1 MVSTLARKKMSAAVR
16 KRIKELHEALSAIDE
31 DKMKVIRRTI
41 ENAAY
46 MEEKLDEIK
55 EQLEEVGFVEE
66 YQNGENQW
74 GTKES
79 TVSKAYNMVLK
90 NYNTYIRTLL
100 SAMPESAGMDG
111 DDGFEEF
118 LGSLKK

>member
-1 MVSTLARKKMSAAVR
+1 MSAAVR

>member
-1 MVSTLARKKMSAAVR
+1 MARKKLSAAVKR
-16 KRIKELHEALSAIDE
+16 RIKEIQEAFSSVDA
-31 DKMKVIRRTI
+31 DKMHVINRVI
-41 ENAAY
+41 EHVAY

-55 EQLEEVGFVEE
+55 LILERDGFVEE

-79 TVSKAYNMVLK
+79 TASKAYNTVLK

-100 SAMPESAGMDG
+100 SAMPESVDIDS
-111 DDGFEEF
+111 DDGFDEF
-118 LGSLKK
+118 LGTLKR